1 MFQLKIELK
10 RVQTFIFEVPR
21 LKAMLGAN
29 ALIGDTM
36 RHELTVLLRK
46 EGKGKRLD
54 WPPDLVYPYANDPL
68 NGTEDPDDPAALYAD
83 GILARDG
90 GHFIAVFASE
100 PEAETFQRSA
110 EALLAKRL
118 PGVLY
123 EANIEPFPSD
133 QQRSKKQIEPH
144 ETALLDLPILQ
155 VCQETGAAPASDRSP
170 KDPESSPKDPDRWQA
185 RSVTHRQDWG
195 DAFYAGATK
204 DIIGLLRRALY
215 PDQQQNWTKP
225 NDLAQLVAG
234 GYLAL
239 IHADGNDI
247 GKRYKKHCDRKPE
260 VCNDP
265 DVAKEAHGE
274 AFFHSMRVAVRCALV
289 DALTQTFKRPTGE
302 SEEAKKEHFRPYEV
316 LMLGGDDLL
325 LACRADRALDFAYRY
340 AEELKRYPLAD
351 GQHLDVAIGVAI
363 AQKSYPLHRLQE
375 LADGLAASAKRLY
388 RSLDDPDKT
397 SVIDWQVVTQSWF
410 EGIAEARH
418 QSERITYTV
427 NGQTETLLLTGR
439 PYRVTGEHSLEKLV
453 NAAHRLDG
461 SDKDKDKAARSPLR
475 SLRGACE
482 RGRLMGEMTF
492 AGLTPDVQAE
502 LGWEQDKL
510 WKSLT
515 MNDQRV
521 HATRALDI
529 IGIREIA
536 RLGRKK

>member
-21 LKAMLGAN
+21 LRAMLGAN
-29 ALIGDTM
+29 ALIGQTM
-36 RHELTVLLRK
+36 RHELTALLRQ
-46 EGKGKRLD
+46 EGKGLRLN
-54 WPPDLVYPYANDPL
+54 WPPELVHRYANDPL

-100 PEAETFQRSA
+100 PEAEAFRRSA
-110 EALLAKRL
+110 EALLAERL

-123 EANIEPFPSD
+123 EASIEPFPRRENH
-133 QQRSKKQIEPH
+133 QHQVIVPR
-144 ETALLDLPILQ
+144 ETALLDLPVLQ
-155 VCQETGAAPASDRSP
+155 VCQETGTAPASNENN
-170 KDPESSPKDPDRWQA
+170 KGRWQA
-185 RSVTHRQDWG
+185 YSVTCREEAG
-195 DAFYAGATK
+195 REFYDGKTK
-204 DIIGLLRRALY
+204 EIIGLLRRALY
-215 PDQQQNWTKP
+215 PDQKQNWTEP

-247 GKRYKKHCDRKPE
+247 GKRYKKHCDKKPE
-260 VCNDP
+260 ACNDP
-265 DVAKEAHGE
+265 EVAKEAHGE

-289 DALTQTFKRPTGE
+289 DALAQTFTMSGGV
-302 SEEAKKEHFRPYEV
+302 RPYEV

-325 LACRADRALDFAYRY
+325 LVCRADRALDFAYRY
-340 AEELKRYPLAD
+340 AEELKKYPLAD

-363 AQKSYPLHRLQE
+363 AQESYPLHRLQE

-388 RSLDDPDKT
+388 RALDDPDKT

-410 EGIAEARH
+410 EGIAEARR

-427 NGQTETLLLTGR
+427 NGQTETLLLTSR

-453 NAAHRLDG
+453 NAARKLDG

-482 RGRLMGEMTF
+482 RGRLMGEKTF
-492 AGLTPDVQAE
+492 AGLPPDVQTE

-515 MNDQRV
+515 INDWRV
-521 HATRALDI
+521 YATRALDI

-536 RLGRKK
+536 NLGRKKP